1 MIVGLLASSRTSGGG
16 SVLRERLASALLS
29 SGDVERLVVFTDP
42 SDGPPQPS
50 GTNGRLCLER
60 VDGTGGLVR
69 VAARQA
75 QSVRKAA
82 RRHRMDVLLCP
93 GNQVAPAGGVPRL
106 MWPVTVGPFDPLMRT
121 TVTRRLRRRQRAS
134 VSARLR
140 LQALLI
146 KTACKQADGLM
157 FPSRYALRLYERWG
171 AVGTTP
177 SAVIPPAPGLPEGGF
192 PPDPHA
198 FTDRPWGEQKY
209 FLFVSHLYPYKMA
222 IELVEGFGRFLSRV
236 REPHHLVIAGAAP
249 DRRYLESIKQTLTR
263 ERLGDT
269 VHMLGSVSPETLSQL
284 YRRATSF
291 VLPSLCEIFGSFPL
305 LDALAHG
312 RPVLSS
318 CLSAMPEAGG
328 DAALYFDPRDPEAI
342 AQRMLQVAND
352 DALAD
357 DLARRSRERAA
368 ELPGWDDVARGV
380 VSFAQ
385 RWC

>member
-16 SVLRERLASALLS
+16 SVLRERLASGLLS

-42 SDGPPQPS
+42 TDGCPQPS
-50 GTNGRLCLER
+50 GTNGRLCLEGI
-60 VDGTGGLVR
+60 DGTGSLAR

-75 QSVRKAA
+75 HSVRKAA
-82 RRHRMDVLLCP
+82 RRHRLDVLLCP
-93 GNQVAPAGGVPRL
+93 GNQVVPAAGVPTL
-106 MWPVTVGPFDPLMRT
+106 MWPVTVAPFDPLMRT
-121 TVTRRLRRRQRAS
+121 TVTRRLGRRQRAS

-146 KTACKQADGLM
+146 QASCKQADGLM
-157 FPSRYALRLYERWG
+157 FPSRYALRLYEQWG

-177 SAVIPPAPGLPEGGF
+177 STVIPPAPGLPEGEF
-192 PPDPHA
+192 SADPGLFA
-198 FTDRPWGEQKY
+198 DRPWGGQKY
-209 FLFVSHLYPYKMA
+209 SLFVSHLYPYKMA
-222 IELVEGFGRFLSRV
+222 VELVEGFGRFLSRIH
-236 REPHHLVIAGAAP
+236 EPHHLVIAGAAP
-249 DRRYLESIKQTLTR
+249 DKDYMELIRQAIKR
-263 ERLGDT
+263 EGLDDR
-269 VHMLGSVSPETLSQL
+269 VHLLGSVGAETLSRL
-284 YRRATSF
+284 YRHTMSF
-291 VLPSLCEIFGSFPL
+291 ILPSLCEIFGSFPL

-318 CLSAMPEAGG
+318 CLSAMPEACG
-328 DAALYFDPRDPEAI
+328 DAALYFDPRDPAAI
-342 AQRMLQVAND
+342 AQRMLQVAQD

-368 ELPGWDDVARGV
+368 VLPGWDDVARGV